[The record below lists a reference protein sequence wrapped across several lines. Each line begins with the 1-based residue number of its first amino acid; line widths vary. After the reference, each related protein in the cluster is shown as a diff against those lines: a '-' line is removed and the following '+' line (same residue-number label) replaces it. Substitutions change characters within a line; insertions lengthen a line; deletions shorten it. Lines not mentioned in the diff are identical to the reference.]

1 MAHDTSK
8 ELSAH
13 HKRFSW
19 FSVFI
24 LILLLL
30 LFFYLLTGGWQT
42 LFNLI
47 MGK

>member
-1 MAHDTSK
+1 MAKEMTK
-8 ELSAH
+8 ELG

-30 LFFYLLTGGWQT
+30 LFFYLLSGGWQSI
-42 LFNLI
+42 LNLLT
-47 MGK
+47 GR